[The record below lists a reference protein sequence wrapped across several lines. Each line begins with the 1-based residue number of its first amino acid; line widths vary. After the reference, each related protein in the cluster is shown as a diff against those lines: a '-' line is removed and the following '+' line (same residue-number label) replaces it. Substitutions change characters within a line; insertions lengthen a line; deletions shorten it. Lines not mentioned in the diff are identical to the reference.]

1 MTSADLLRLGT
12 QSVCE
17 GRLADRG
24 PFVRRTGYVVD
35 VTDRSRVARMSYAAG
50 TETVRR
56 PRGDEAQT
64 PAAGTTAADA
74 SRGFVRRDAVPQAGP
89 QRDPAAPAM
98 AVFAGLAAGADLLVS
113 AGAARAVAGGNADRT
128 WTVFLVVFV
137 LGAAAAIYLGDRLIK
152 RTFPQR

>member
-1 MTSADLLRLGT
+1 
-12 QSVCE
+12 
-17 GRLADRG
+17 
-24 PFVRRTGYVVD
+24 
-35 VTDRSRVARMSYAAG
+35 
-50 TETVRR
+50 
-56 PRGDEAQT
+56 
-64 PAAGTTAADA
+64 
-74 SRGFVRRDAVPQAGP
+74 
-89 QRDPAAPAM
+89 M